1 MLPKNWTIASFKTI
15 AMNLDIE
22 KEEFEEILQQI
33 KSDDSPVGIDAGKT
47 HVLILHKLM
56 QLEKRLEALEMRF
69 FEEEE

>member
-1 MLPKNWTIASFKTI
+1 
-15 AMNLDIE
+15 MNLDIE

>member
-1 MLPKNWTIASFKTI
+1 MEISDKEYE
-15 AMNLDIE
+15 DIL
-22 KEEFEEILQQI
+22 KQI

-56 QLEKRLEALEMRF
+56 NIERRIEALEMKF